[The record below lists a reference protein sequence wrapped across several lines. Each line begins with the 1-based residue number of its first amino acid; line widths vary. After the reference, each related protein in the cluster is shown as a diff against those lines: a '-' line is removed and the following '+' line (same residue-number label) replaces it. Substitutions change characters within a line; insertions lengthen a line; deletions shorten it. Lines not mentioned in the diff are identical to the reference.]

1 MKPVIKRTV
10 ALFGLVMSMAL
21 LTACPG
27 KDNGGGGGGGA
38 VVPVAPCVVGQPG
51 CLGPAG
57 TGALVNLVSQ
67 GPASSPLLMQYTISG
82 DANQI
87 QQISAS
93 GQNVINY
100 YTGTIS
106 VNGTMTA
113 QTQVLMGNCII
124 PAGISVPFQATGQAN
139 GHGIFSISQLQVAYG
154 VTMSFQALV
163 SVIHSG
169 SASSAGSA
177 YMQLQMLQG
186 PAAYSMYGTTS
197 GALVSCPVGY
207 GQWDP
212 SILVLR

>member
-1 MKPVIKRTV
+1 MKPVIKRTI
-10 ALFGLVMSMAL
+10 AMLGLAMSMAL

-27 KDNGGGGGGGA
+27 KDSGGGGGA
-38 VVPVAPCVVGQPG
+38 AIVPVTPCVVGQVG
-51 CLGPAG
+51 CITPSGG
-57 TGALVNLVSQ
+57 GALVNLVSQ

-87 QQISAS
+87 QQITAS

-100 YTGTIS
+100 YTGAIT

-113 QTQVLMGNCII
+113 QTQVLMGNCVI

-139 GHGIFSISQLQVAYG
+139 GHGIYSINQLQVAYG
-154 VTMSFQALV
+154 VTMTFQALV

-197 GALVSCPVGY
+197 GALVQCPVGY
-207 GQWDP
+207 GQHDP
-212 SILVLR
+212 SILILR